1 MAMPTYDKTWIFK
14 PNIPLT
20 GRGNSTLTQQQL
32 LYEIK
37 VALTTASGWLDRDG
51 AAAVNA
57 HPWIVAASSN
67 ASVADLS
74 DNWNSLSDVVAGTN
88 FSWIVLRQPSINPN
102 FSICFSTFWGAAGNN
117 SFGVFSFSPVD
128 GYTLTGIGTT
138 TTPTATDIYT
148 VAAQGGNTNIVNG
161 YSLTY
166 SYVLHVMMSTDGEC
180 TRAFLVENTNFVT
193 HMWLMDKPK
202 NPIPEW
208 VNPTLVCVSPMVYG
222 TASGSTSVQGVDYAH
237 LNDGSYFRTRVGSAN
252 LSMYG
257 STEGYGSAMLGQNV
271 TAMND
276 ISLKWPLTPVGLVS
290 DTTLSRGWLGSVYDM
305 YFTSTWT
312 SVGDYYPESGDYQ
325 FVTLPNIAV
334 PWLKALDLVG
344 V

>member
-14 PNIPLT
+14 PNIKLA
-20 GRGNSTLTQQQL
+20 GRSNATLTQQQL

-102 FSICFSTFWGAAGNN
+102 FSICYSTFWGTSTNY
-117 SFGVFSFSPVD
+117 SYGVFSFSPVD

-148 VAAQGGNTNIVNG
+148 VAAQGGTTNIVNG
-161 YSLTY
+161 YTLTH

-180 TRAFLVENTNFVT
+180 TRVFLVENTNFVI

-208 VNPTLVCVSPMVYG
+208 VSPALVCLSPLVV
-222 TASGSTSVQGVDYAH
+222 GSSSTPVQGVDYAH
-237 LNDGSYFRTRVGSAN
+237 LNDAAYFRARVGAVN
-252 LSMYG
+252 LSVYG
-257 STEGYGSAMLGQNV
+257 STEGYLSGMLGQQV
-271 TAMND
+271 IAMND
-276 ISLKWPLTPVGLVS
+276 ISLRWPLTPVGLVS
-290 DTTLSRGWLGSVYDM
+290 DTTGSRGWLGSVYDM

-312 SVGDYYPESGDYQ
+312 SIGDYYPESGDYQ
-325 FVTLPNIAV
+325 FITFPNIAV
-334 PWLKALDLVG
+334 PWLKAFDLVG
-344 V
+344 M